1 MSNLQEQTKTTSTID
16 EVVEAPKSSQQ
27 EPNVTAFNIRNK
39 ISALFTKQ
47 TTPVCTSY
55 KSKFLIVRLQHD
67 P

>member
-1 MSNLQEQTKTTSTID
+1 MSNPQEQTETTSTID
-16 EVVEAPKSSQQ
+16 EVVEVPKSSQQ

-47 TTPVCTSY
+47 TTPTCTSY
-55 KSKFLIVRLQHD
+55 SKFLIVNLQRD